1 MNFKLVF
8 LFSEKLTKL
17 DESVFLRTVTIVAIF
32 IKMKPN
38 GAHTLCY
45 IIYNWAGVGAG
56 L

>member
-8 LFSEKLTKL
+8 LFLEKLTKL
-17 DESVFLRTVTIVAIF
+17 EESVFLRTVTIVAIF

-45 IIYNWAGVGAG
+45 IIYN
-56 L
+56 